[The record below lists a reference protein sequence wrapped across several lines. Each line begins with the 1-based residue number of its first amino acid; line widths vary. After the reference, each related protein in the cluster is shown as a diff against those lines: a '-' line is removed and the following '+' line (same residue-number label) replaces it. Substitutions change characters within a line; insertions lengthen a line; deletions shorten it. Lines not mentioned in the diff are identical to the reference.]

1 VSQGLLS
8 GYERGR
14 LRMNV
19 GVVVAFAKALNVSSD
34 EILGLKKTRQNGYF
48 DRRFVRRL
56 RRMSKLSQR
65 DKEALAM
72 MIDAFINKCPP
83 MPRRRCGTTAWSE
96 PTSNTLS

>member
-1 VSQGLLS
+1 MSQSLLS
-8 GYERGR
+8 GYEREK

-19 GVVVAFAKALNVSSD
+19 VVVVAFAKALNVSSD

-65 DKEALAM
+65 QRGPGD
-72 MIDAFINKCPP
+72 DD
-83 MPRRRCGTTAWSE
+83 RR
-96 PTSNTLS
+96 LHQ

>member
-1 VSQGLLS
+1 MLSVRQGLLS
-8 GYERGR
+8 GYEGGR

-19 GVVVAFAKALNVSSD
+19 VVVVAFAKALNVSSD

-65 DKEALAM
+65 QRGPGD
-72 MIDAFINKCPP
+72 DD
-83 MPRRRCGTTAWSE
+83 RR
-96 PTSNTLS
+96 LHQ